1 MRRFFSCCLILFL
14 SLPVFAQRDLEE
26 VEEPGFK
33 DRIYFGGGGA
43 LQFTGGVFLVGVS
56 PLVGYMITEKLSAG
70 LGATYQYTHYSYNSA
85 NESAHTYGGRT
96 FVRYNIF
103 RSIYTTGEYQM
114 LNFEKFQIGTDNESR
129 EWVDRLLLGG
139 GYFQQLGGRGGFH
152 IGLLYD
158 IFYREAGNPYYSS
171 PWVYRIGFT
180 F

>member
-1 MRRFFSCCLILFL
+1 MKRFFTCCLLVIF
-14 SLPVFAQRDLEE
+14 SLQAAAQRNLEE
-26 VEEPGFK
+26 VEKPGFK

-56 PLVGYMITEKLSAG
+56 PLAGYMITKKLSAG
-70 LGATYQYTHYSYNSA
+70 LGATYQYAHYRFA
-85 NESAHTYGGRT
+85 DESTHTYGGRT

-103 RSIYTTGEYQM
+103 RSIYTTGEYEM
-114 LNFEKFQIGTDNESR
+114 LNFEMPQIGMDDEPR
-129 EWVDRLLLGG
+129 QWVDRLLFGG

-158 IFYREAGNPYYSS
+158 FLYREGPGNPYTS